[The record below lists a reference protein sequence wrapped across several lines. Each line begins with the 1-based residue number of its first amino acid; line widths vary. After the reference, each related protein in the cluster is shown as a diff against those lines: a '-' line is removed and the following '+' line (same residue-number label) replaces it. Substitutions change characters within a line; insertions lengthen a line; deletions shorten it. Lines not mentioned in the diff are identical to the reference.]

1 LLHYVGLELKDRP
14 SLALR
19 EHVSLFAAIDHQ
31 WKQWWLDGPPAPRG
45 ESPSACYART
55 LRLTLAGSLEQDAAD
70 VYLGL
75 HDLLDEMGPT
85 GSPPSWGVAYR
96 LRALRMLTD
105 RRLGAE
111 ADPEA
116 LRAAFGSLERPRFG
130 SLRFWLRIAPPPAPP
145 DPSDDLARRPSAS
158 SR

>member
-1 LLHYVGLELKDRP
+1 
-14 SLALR
+14 
-19 EHVSLFAAIDHQ
+19 
-31 WKQWWLDGPPAPRG
+31 
-45 ESPSACYART
+45 
-55 LRLTLAGSLEQDAAD
+55 
-70 VYLGL
+70 
-75 HDLLDEMGPT
+75 
-85 GSPPSWGVAYR
+85 
-96 LRALRMLTD
+96 MLTD

>member
-1 LLHYVGLELKDRP
+1 VLLNP
-14 SLALR
+14 
-19 EHVSLFAAIDHQ
+19 Q
-31 WKQWWLDGPPAPRG
+31 
-45 ESPSACYART
+45 SPSHLPQALADGVVILADPAFWDHSGY
-55 LRLTLAGSLEQDAAD
+55 LIQGWQQPELPIIGSRLAAP
-70 VYLGL
+70 LFK
-75 HDLLDEMGPT
+75 
-85 GSPPSWGVAYR
+85 
-96 LRALRMLTD
+96 LTD

>member
-1 LLHYVGLELKDRP
+1 
-14 SLALR
+14 
-19 EHVSLFAAIDHQ
+19 
-31 WKQWWLDGPPAPRG
+31 
-45 ESPSACYART
+45 
-55 LRLTLAGSLEQDAAD
+55 
-70 VYLGL
+70 
-75 HDLLDEMGPT
+75 MGPT
-85 GSPPSWGVAYR
+85 GSPPGWWLAFR
-96 LRALRMLTD
+96 LRALRMLVGEHLDLLVDAGEAAMVSYLESEVDIVAGRCAQSWQQPELPIIGSRLAAPLFKLTD